1 MSISLSDTLSK
12 IPTAS
17 NPDNATALTTLT
29 GFDRVTKKTL
39 GQQDF
44 LKLLSTQLANQDPL
58 APSNDLTSISQMASF
73 SSAQQMSDLVTSL
86 KQFIVSQDF
95 ASAQSMLGKYV
106 TVKTGTD
113 AKTGE
118 IQSTSGIVSNVGYDK
133 NGVSIISIG
142 DKTYS
147 PADVIGIQAS
157 APAVPTTLTPVTAD
171 QTVQAPA

>member
-1 MSISLSDTLSK
+1 MGLNPNPTMSSVAAIPL
-12 IPTAS
+12 PTAS
-17 NPDNATALTTLT
+17 DPSKAAALASMP

-39 GQQDF
+39 GQEDF

-58 APSNDLTSISQMASF
+58 APSNDLNSISQMASF

-95 ASAQSMLGKYV
+95 ASAQSMLGKFV

-113 AKTGE
+113 KATGE
-118 IQSTSGIVSNVGYDK
+118 IQSISGTVSNVGYDK

-142 DKTYS
+142 DQTYS
-147 PADVIGIQAS
+147 PADVIGVQAN
-157 APAVPTTLTPVTAD
+157 APAATATTTA
-171 QTVQAPA
+171 AAASGA

>member
-1 MSISLSDTLSK
+1 MDLSTVLSPT
-12 IPTAS
+12 PTAS
-17 NPDNATALTTLT
+17 DPANATALQSLP
-29 GFDRVTKKTL
+29 GFDRKVKKTL
-39 GQQDF
+39 GQEDF

-58 APSNDLTSISQMASF
+58 APSNDLNSISQMASF

-95 ASAQSMLGKYV
+95 ASAQNMLGKYV

-113 AKTGE
+113 TTTGA
-118 IQSTSGIVSNVGYDK
+118 IQSVSGVVSNVGYDK

-147 PADVIGIQAS
+147 PADVIGVQAT
-157 APAVPTTLTPVTAD
+157 APAATTPTTAA
-171 QTVQAPA
+171 AP